1 MKKRGV
7 FNVNEERLKEFMA
20 NSTDAEGTPKTPFA
34 EEKTT
39 RETDIFPSVREE
51 ADKPLPVS
59 REPVG
64 SGVSLPEKMQEYRKI
79 FLNRKIAVH
88 RKQTYICYDTYR
100 RLARILPLLSD
111 GMTVPAFLDNV
122 LDHHL
127 EVYEKELD
135 EMVRFEYPKFVLD
148 YGTSVYLSSPA
159 VCNIFAVQGTQNES
173 RQEPVEERWGSPPDA
188 NGYEEVSP

>member
-20 NSTDAEGTPKTPFA
+20 NGTDAEGTPKTPFA

-39 RETDIFPSVREE
+39 RETDIFPSVRED
-51 ADKPLPVS
+51 ADKPLP
-59 REPVG
+59 
-64 SGVSLPEKMQEYRKI
+64 EKIQEYRKN

-135 EMVRFEYPKFVLD
+135 EMVR
-148 YGTSVYLSSPA
+148 LS
-159 VCNIFAVQGTQNES
+159 TQNS
-173 RQEPVEERWGSPPDA
+173 H
-188 NGYEEVSP
+188 

>member
-20 NSTDAEGTPKTPFA
+20 NGTDAEGTPKTPFA

-39 RETDIFPSVREE
+39 RETDIFPSVRED

-59 REPVG
+59 CEPAG
-64 SGVSLPEKMQEYRKI
+64 SGTSLPEKIQEYRKN

-111 GMTVPAFLDNV
+111 GMTVA
-122 LDHHL
+122 
-127 EVYEKELD
+127 
-135 EMVRFEYPKFVLD
+135 
-148 YGTSVYLSSPA
+148 
-159 VCNIFAVQGTQNES
+159 
-173 RQEPVEERWGSPPDA
+173 
-188 NGYEEVSP
+188 

>member
-20 NSTDAEGTPKTPFA
+20 NGTDARALLRLLCGRKDH
-34 EEKTT
+34 KGN
-39 RETDIFPSVREE
+39 RYFPVRTED

-59 REPVG
+59 REPAG
-64 SGVSLPEKMQEYRKI
+64 SGISLPEKIQEYRKN

-100 RLARILPLLSD
+100 RFARILPLLSD

-122 LDHHL
+122 LDHHW
-127 EVYEKELD
+127 KC
-135 EMVRFEYPKFVLD
+135 MKK
-148 YGTSVYLSSPA
+148 
-159 VCNIFAVQGTQNES
+159 NWMKWFA
-173 RQEPVEERWGSPPDA
+173 
-188 NGYEEVSP
+188 

>member
-20 NSTDAEGTPKTPFA
+20 NGTDAEGTPKTPFA

-39 RETDIFPSVREE
+39 RETDIFPSVRED

-59 REPVG
+59 REPAG
-64 SGVSLPEKMQEYRKI
+64 SGISLPEEIQEYRKN
-79 FLNRKIAVH
+79 FLNRKI
-88 RKQTYICYDTYR
+88 
-100 RLARILPLLSD
+100 ARILPLLSD

-135 EMVRFEYPKFVLD
+135 EMVR
-148 YGTSVYLSSPA
+148 LS
-159 VCNIFAVQGTQNES
+159 TQNS
-173 RQEPVEERWGSPPDA
+173 H
-188 NGYEEVSP
+188 

>member
-20 NSTDAEGTPKTPFA
+20 NGTDAEGTPKTPFA
-34 EEKTT
+34 EEKAT

-51 ADKPLPVS
+51 A

-64 SGVSLPEKMQEYRKI
+64 SGVSLSEKMQEYRKN

-135 EMVRFEYPKFVLD
+135 EMVR
-148 YGTSVYLSSPA
+148 LS
-159 VCNIFAVQGTQNES
+159 TQNS
-173 RQEPVEERWGSPPDA
+173 H
-188 NGYEEVSP
+188 

>member
-1 MKKRGV
+1 MKKRGI
-7 FNVNEERLKEFMA
+7 FNVNEERWKEFRA
-20 NSTDAEGTPKTPFA
+20 NGPDAEGTPKTPFA

-39 RETDIFPSVREE
+39 RETDIFPSVRED

-59 REPVG
+59 CEPAG
-64 SGVSLPEKMQEYRKI
+64 SGTSLPEKIQEYRKN

-135 EMVRFEYPKFVLD
+135 EMVR
-148 YGTSVYLSSPA
+148 LS
-159 VCNIFAVQGTQNES
+159 TQNS
-173 RQEPVEERWGSPPDA
+173 H
-188 NGYEEVSP
+188 

>member
-1 MKKRGV
+1 MCWPGRSNGLSILNPTRHEKRGI

-20 NSTDAEGTPKTPFA
+20 NGTDAEGTPKTPFA

-39 RETDIFPSVREE
+39 RETDIFPSVRED

-59 REPVG
+59 REPAG
-64 SGVSLPEKMQEYRKI
+64 SGISLPEKIQEYRKN

-122 LDHHL
+122 LDHHW
-127 EVYEKELD
+127 KC
-135 EMVRFEYPKFVLD
+135 MKRT
-148 YGTSVYLSSPA
+148 G
-159 VCNIFAVQGTQNES
+159 
-173 RQEPVEERWGSPPDA
+173 
-188 NGYEEVSP
+188 

>member
-1 MKKRGV
+1 MYKRQG
-7 FNVNEERLKEFMA
+7 
-20 NSTDAEGTPKTPFA
+20 TDAEGTPKTPFA

-39 RETDIFPSVREE
+39 RETDIFPSVRED

-59 REPVG
+59 REPAG
-64 SGVSLPEKMQEYRKI
+64 SGTSLPEKIQEYRKN

-135 EMVRFEYPKFVLD
+135 EMVR
-148 YGTSVYLSSPA
+148 LS
-159 VCNIFAVQGTQNES
+159 TQNS
-173 RQEPVEERWGSPPDA
+173 H
-188 NGYEEVSP
+188 

>member
-20 NSTDAEGTPKTPFA
+20 NGTDAEGTPKTPFA

-39 RETDIFPSVREE
+39 RETDIFPSVRED
-51 ADKPLPVS
+51 A
-59 REPVG
+59 
-64 SGVSLPEKMQEYRKI
+64 EKIQEYRKN

-135 EMVRFEYPKFVLD
+135 EMVR
-148 YGTSVYLSSPA
+148 LS
-159 VCNIFAVQGTQNES
+159 TQNS
-173 RQEPVEERWGSPPDA
+173 H
-188 NGYEEVSP
+188 

>member
-1 MKKRGV
+1 MKKRGI

-20 NSTDAEGTPKTPFA
+20 NGTDAEGTPKTPFA

-39 RETDIFPSVREE
+39 RETDIFPSVRED

-59 REPVG
+59 CEPAG
-64 SGVSLPEKMQEYRKI
+64 SGTSLPEKIQEYRKN

-88 RKQTYICYDTYR
+88 RKQ
-100 RLARILPLLSD
+100 ILPLLSD

-135 EMVRFEYPKFVLD
+135 EW
-148 YGTSVYLSSPA
+148 
-159 VCNIFAVQGTQNES
+159 FA
-173 RQEPVEERWGSPPDA
+173 
-188 NGYEEVSP
+188 